1 MALLV
6 VGAVGVPLIG
16 SATDAAAAGDPTT
29 NLAYTGADTPL
40 QNVDLG
46 RAQDG
51 VGPLSGSGL
60 GTLTGPEELFVVVNL
75 ERIGRSLAP
84 FDALTTSLDA
94 LAQQGANAGGDP
106 PQPTVPGFGNEGVV
120 EASGTADPLVADFY
134 WMYDDGCTGPSVV
147 NVTCSAATPEPW
159 NHRNQIL
166 WPYSTGSDC
175 SLDMGAAQA
184 TSALAAVFE
193 GYCGSAAPTDV
204 VFTWAQAESM
214 LGLTPPSTTTTS
226 TPTPTPWPVPVC
238 AAPTYTLGYTF
249 AASDGGVFNFGDYP
263 MCGSMA
269 GTALSAPIVGI
280 ALTPDK
286 GGYWLAAADGGV
298 FAFGDAAFY
307 GSMAGSHLHAPIV
320 GIAAAPFGNGYW
332 LVAADGGVF
341 AFGSPYFY
349 GSMGGTSL
357 HAPIVG
363 MAVAP
368 LGLGYWLVASDGGVF
383 AFGSARFY
391 GSMGAQPL
399 ARPIVG
405 MAATPFGNGY
415 WLAASDG
422 GVFAFGSA
430 RFYGSMGAQHLARP
444 IVGVAGAPLGLGYWL
459 VGADGGVF
467 AFGGAPFYGSTGAA
481 ALNGPIVGMAS

>member
-1 MALLV
+1 MVLV
-6 VGAVGVPLIG
+6 AAGAVAVPLLG
-16 SATDAAAAGDPTT
+16 PATGAAALSDPST
-29 NLAYTGADTPL
+29 NLAYAGADTPL

-46 RAQDG
+46 RAQDA
-51 VGPLSGSGL
+51 VGPVPGTGL
-60 GTLTGPEELFVVVNL
+60 DALTGPEELFVVVNL

-94 LAQQGANAGGDP
+94 LAQQGADAGGDP
-106 PQPTVPGFGNEGVV
+106 PQPSIPGFGNEGVV
-120 EASGTADPLVADFY
+120 EASGTAAPLVADFY
-134 WMYDDGCTGPSVV
+134 WMYDDGCTGPSIV
-147 NVTCSAATPEPW
+147 NITCSTATPEPW

-193 GYCGSAAPTDV
+193 GYCGAPAPTDV

-214 LGLTPPSTTTTS
+214 IGITPPSTTTTAPQQLQPNPPPCS
-226 TPTPTPWPVPVC
+226 
-238 AAPTYTLGYTF
+238 APTYTLGYSF
-249 AASDGGVFNFGDYP
+249 AAADGGVFAFGDYP

-269 GTALSAPIVGI
+269 GTTLSAPIVGI

-307 GSMAGSHLHAPIV
+307 GSMGGTHLRAPIV

-349 GSMGGTSL
+349 GSTGGTTLS
-357 HAPIVG
+357 APVVG

-368 LGLGYWLVASDGGVF
+368 LGLGYWLVAADGGVF

-391 GSMGAQPL
+391 GSMGAQHL

-405 MAATPFGNGY
+405 MAAMPFGNGY

-444 IVGVAGAPLGLGYWL
+444 IVGMASAPLGLGYWL
-459 VGADGGVF
+459 VAADGGVF
-467 AFGGAPFYGSTGAA
+467 SFGGAPFYGSTGDGV
-481 ALNGPIVGMAS
+481 LNRPIVGMAS